1 MDASKKQ
8 QGIDEYAARVIRH
21 KARQLVGT
29 AGFTKSDR
37 EDLEQ
42 EMTLDVLQRLPKF
55 DASKATHKTFVARI
69 IERKISKLLR
79 HQASEIRDYR
89 RESYSLDERID
100 DGDGST
106 VARGETIGREELDR
120 RLGRRRRSGQE
131 EWEFAQDVAATL
143 ARLPEHLRRL
153 CELLKT
159 GSISEA
165 AREMGVPRT
174 TLNDHVKKLREIFE
188 DAGSRGYL

>member
-42 EMTLDVLQRLPKF
+42 EMMLDVLQRLPKF
-55 DASKATHKTFVARI
+55 DANKATHKTFVARI

-79 HQASEIRDYR
+79 HQASEMRDYR

-106 VARGETIGREELDR
+106 VARGETIAQEELDR
-120 RLGRRRRSGQE
+120 RLGRRKRSDQE
-131 EWEFAQDVAATL
+131 EWELAHDVAATL

-188 DAGSRGYL
+188 DAGLRDYL